1 MRQGTCAVWRRFS
14 ASMQRTAS
22 MTYGPGYVL
31 WKQILRER
39 EERRAERLEARRGKQ
54 PPVEPPEKPAPSPKR
69 PARGRRAGTDT
80 TARAR

>member
-1 MRQGTCAVWRRFS
+1 
-14 ASMQRTAS
+14 

-39 EERRAERLEARRGKQ
+39 EERRTARLEARRGKQ
-54 PPVEPPEKPAPSPKR
+54 LPVEPPEKPAPSPKR
-69 PARGRRAGTDT
+69 PARGRRSTTDA